1 MNEFSTV
8 QMVIDDA
15 IFQYLDLIEEN
26 SPQFIQVVDGNVYV
40 NPAVMVHA
48 ARGVVESLAETTD
61 DPGVHMGAAVVSD
74 TMLSIGQAL
83 VTRHMEFGP
92 EGVII
97 E

>member
-1 MNEFSTV
+1 MNDPGVV
-8 QMVIDDA
+8 QMVIDDV
-15 IFQYLDLIEEN
+15 IFQYLDLIEEKF
-26 SPQFIQVVDGNVYV
+26 PELVQVIDGTVYV

-48 ARGVVESLAETTD
+48 ARSAVESLAEATN
-61 DPGVHMGAAVVSD
+61 DPNVHMGAAIVSD